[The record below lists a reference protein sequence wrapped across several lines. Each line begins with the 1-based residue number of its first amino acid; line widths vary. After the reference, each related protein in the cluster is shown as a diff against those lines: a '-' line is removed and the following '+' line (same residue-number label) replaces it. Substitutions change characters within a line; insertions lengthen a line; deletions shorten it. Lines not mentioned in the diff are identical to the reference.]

1 MKNPV
6 YKLLVLCALAL
17 SINDMRGQ
25 AISHTKAKTDKAKNV
40 IILYSDDQTF
50 RTIQA
55 LGNKEISTPNLD
67 KLVKSGL
74 TFQQAHVMGGH
85 QGAVCIPSRAML
97 MTGRYVNRLP
107 GDGNVIPDS
116 LVSLPEILRQKGYTT
131 FHTGKWH
138 SDKNSYARMFSKA
151 DHIFFGGMHFPKEG
165 GQEHPRVNHFDP
177 TGKYPV
183 EKSFLS
189 ETYSSYLYSFHR
201 PIACQCSRL
210 RGRLV

>member
-1 MKNPV
+1 MKNPF

-17 SINDMRGQ
+17 SMNEMMGQ
-25 AISHTKAKTDKAKNV
+25 VISHTKAKTAPAKNV

-55 LGNKEISTPNLD
+55 LGNKEIKTPHLD

-116 LVSLPEILRQKGYTT
+116 LISLPEILRQKE
-131 FHTGKWH
+131 
-138 SDKNSYARMFSKA
+138 S
-151 DHIFFGGMHFPKEG
+151 
-165 GQEHPRVNHFDP
+165 
-177 TGKYPV
+177 
-183 EKSFLS
+183 
-189 ETYSSYLYSFHR
+189 
-201 PIACQCSRL
+201 
-210 RGRLV
+210 

>member
-17 SINDMRGQ
+17 SMSDMMGQ
-25 AISHTKAKTDKAKNV
+25 GISNTKPKTTSAKNV

-55 LGNKEISTPNLD
+55 LGNKKINTPNLD

-97 MTGRYVNRLP
+97 LTGRYVNRLP
-107 GDGNVIPDS
+107 GDGSVIPDS
-116 LVSLPEILRQKGYTT
+116 LLSLPEILRQKAIPLFIQGNGIVIKIPMHVCFQRPTT
-131 FHTGKWH
+131 SFLVACTFPRKV
-138 SDKNSYARMFSKA
+138 DKNI
-151 DHIFFGGMHFPKEG
+151 HE
-165 GQEHPRVNHFDP
+165 
-177 TGKYPV
+177 
-183 EKSFLS
+183 
-189 ETYSSYLYSFHR
+189 
-201 PIACQCSRL
+201 
-210 RGRLV
+210 